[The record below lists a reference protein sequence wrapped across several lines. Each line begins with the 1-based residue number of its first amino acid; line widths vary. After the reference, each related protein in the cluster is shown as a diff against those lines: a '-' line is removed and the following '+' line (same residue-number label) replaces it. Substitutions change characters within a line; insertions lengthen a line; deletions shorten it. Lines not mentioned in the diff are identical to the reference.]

1 MADAGIP
8 RPMRLVDVSALPPL
22 PYRLRYAEATC
33 ITLDTCGVFAY
44 PAVSW
49 LSLWHTLQWKSPDSS
64 ATPFAQSA
72 GDEDEDVRPQTVA
85 MAVDFKRRS
94 MQRWEDAKLLRRD
107 PVLAELECSAQEA
120 KRKLGSSSGGGSNDA
135 TAEAIGHATDSLP
148 FRQRSKQSWH
158 KQRQELVDQAAHIGK
173 EKMAVGSE
181 KDEAKGMESLA
192 TKLLRRGYGLG
203 SSESTTAQQSMVTGG
218 ISGGANA
225 AQTGA
230 TAQSRPS
237 FRNSSREAW
246 QVASAL
252 RSELSED
259 VFIGVGVSNEQTA
272 FKNRLVKFYTKY
284 NPSKLDTIDR
294 TLEAYKGREE
304 ELFMKLQERY
314 VTDAGLSLQERKKKF
329 ITGDNDPT
337 VFMDISIGGV
347 QAGRIVMRL
356 LNDEIPLASENF
368 RCLCTGEKDKA
379 LHFKGSKFHR
389 IIKNFVVQG
398 GGTITPIPSTSFGDV
413 GCTDFFITTKA
424 GLTNLDGKHVVFG
437 EVIEGL
443 EVVDAMQNVQAN
455 KANNRPL
462 PENEVVIEDCGELEL
477 VLSDCWLP
485 KTIRSGAAS
494 PLRKSLLQRTF
505 ATSGGDIPTAV
516 DGVRINR
523 YSANVTQPK
532 ARGASQAMLYA

>member
-1 MADAGIP
+1 MLYSRCRWRIC
-8 RPMRLVDVSALPPL
+8 L
-22 PYRLRYAEATC
+22 PYRFLA
-33 ITLDTCGVFAY
+33 I
-44 PAVSW
+44 
-49 LSLWHTLQWKSPDSS
+49 SLWHTLQWKTPDSS
-64 ATPFAQSA
+64 TAPIAPSA
-72 GDEDEDVRPQTVA
+72 GNEDEDVRPQTVA

-94 MQRWEDAKLLRRD
+94 MQRWEDAKLLRKD

-120 KRKLGSSSGGGSNDA
+120 KRKLGSSSGGGSNSA

-148 FRQRSKQSWH
+148 FRQRSQQSWR

-173 EKMAVGSE
+173 EKAAVGSE
-181 KDEAKGMESLA
+181 NDETKGAESLA

-203 SSESTTAQQSMVTGG
+203 SSESTTAQRSVVTGG
-218 ISGGANA
+218 INGGANA
-225 AQTGA
+225 
-230 TAQSRPS
+230 AQSRPS
-237 FRNSSREAW
+237 FRDSSRESW
-246 QVASAL
+246 QASSAL

-259 VFIGVGVSNEQTA
+259 VFIGAGVSNEQTA

-284 NPSKLDTIDR
+284 NPSKLDTVDR
-294 TLEAYKGREE
+294 TLETYKGREE

-329 ITGDNDPT
+329 ITGANDPT

-347 QAGRIVMRL
+347 QAGRIVMHL

-398 GGTITPIPSTSFGDV
+398 GGTIKPIPSTSFGDV
-413 GCTDFFITTKA
+413 GCTDVCGQSIYRNTPHGDLWGNFKDERFLPHDDVGLLSMANAGKNTNGSQRSLSLLMVYLCVNSWQFFITTKA
-424 GLTNLDGKHVVFG
+424 GLANLDGKHVVFG

-443 EVVDAMQNVQAN
+443 EVVDAMQNVQVS

-462 PENEVVIEDCGELEL
+462 PENEVVIEDCGEL
-477 VLSDCWLP
+477 
-485 KTIRSGAAS
+485 
-494 PLRKSLLQRTF
+494 
-505 ATSGGDIPTAV
+505 
-516 DGVRINR
+516 
-523 YSANVTQPK
+523 
-532 ARGASQAMLYA
+532 